1 MSCRLSSASTD
12 QHRFGF
18 SRSRAPFCYCLKMT
32 NFKPDSALVHSV
44 IPSPNHDARAAPI
57 DILLLHYTGMRSGEA
72 ASERLRDA
80 DAKVSSHYLA
90 HEDGRIDQL
99 VPEARR
105 AWHAGV
111 SSWKGETDIN
121 SRAIGIEIVNPG
133 HEFGYRDFPE
143 AQIEAVIALC
153 RDILARHTIP
163 PDRVLGHSD
172 IAPGR
177 KQDPGERFPWARL
190 AAAGIGLWIEPAPIS
205 EGNTLVPTQRGE
217 DITMLQTMLVKFGYA
232 AELTGV
238 YDDKTRDIVMALQ
251 RHFRPARV
259 DGIADRSTIETLRGL
274 LTASSALA

>member
-1 MSCRLSSASTD
+1 MTFIPDFKLA
-12 QHRFGF
+12 
-18 SRSRAPFCYCLKMT
+18 RAK
-32 NFKPDSALVHSV
+32 S
-44 IPSPNHDARAAPI
+44 SPNHDARSTLI

-72 ASERLRDA
+72 ACERLCDA
-80 DAKVSSHYLA
+80 DAKVSSHYLVY
-90 HEDGRIDQL
+90 EDGRIDQL
-99 VPEARR
+99 VPEAHR

-121 SRAIGIEIVNPG
+121 SRSIGIEIVNPG

-153 RDILARHTIP
+153 RDILKRQNIP
-163 PDRVLGHSD
+163 PDHVLAHSD

-205 EGNTLVPTQRGE
+205 EGDTLVPTQRGE

-232 AELTGV
+232 GELTGV
-238 YDDKTRDIVMALQ
+238 YDDRTRDIVTAFQ

-259 DGIADRSTIETLRGL
+259 DGIADRSTVETLRRL
-274 LTASSALA
+274 LTASSMVA